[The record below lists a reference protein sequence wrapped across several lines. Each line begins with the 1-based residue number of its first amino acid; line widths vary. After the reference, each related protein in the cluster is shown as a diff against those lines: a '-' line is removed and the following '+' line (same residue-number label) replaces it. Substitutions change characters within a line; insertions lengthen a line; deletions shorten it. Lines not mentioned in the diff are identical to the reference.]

1 MQEIFEKLL
10 HSRLIFIRESIGF
23 FMPIYIAI
31 PQKEWLLLY
40 LRKPED
46 LQREMDVVEQRNRG
60 QKCVRLLDQSRGI
73 FFVWDGT
80 PRIRSC
86 LHHFLGA
93 DESDYVE
100 EMLKHFLLGAIRR
113 VFRPGSKYEE
123 MLCLVGGQGAGK
135 SSFFRL
141 LAIRDEW
148 FSDDLK
154 KLDDDRVFLKL
165 QGHWIIEMS
174 EMLATS
180 SAKSIEEIRSFISR
194 QKETYRTPYE
204 AQPNKYY
211 ASILTEYQQAEEN
224 GFSGDSST
232 DPNVNKNLLR
242 YGGNDLFY
250 TLIDLCNDGV
260 PELFISEQRGSDS
273 PNYEI
278 VDIYGYEDGAPQHLN
293 VGIDL
298 GESPLDPNGTMGDRV
313 HTIPFVKIICSKKLT
328 AVERTKKI
336 LPGKN

>member
-1 MQEIFEKLL
+1 M
-10 HSRLIFIRESIGF
+10 
-23 FMPIYIAI
+23 
-31 PQKEWLLLY
+31 
-40 LRKPED
+40 
-46 LQREMDVVEQRNRG
+46 VEQRDRG

-211 ASILTEYQQAEEN
+211 ASILTEY
-224 GFSGDSST
+224 
-232 DPNVNKNLLR
+232 
-242 YGGNDLFY
+242 
-250 TLIDLCNDGV
+250 
-260 PELFISEQRGSDS
+260 
-273 PNYEI
+273 
-278 VDIYGYEDGAPQHLN
+278 
-293 VGIDL
+293 
-298 GESPLDPNGTMGDRV
+298 
-313 HTIPFVKIICSKKLT
+313 
-328 AVERTKKI
+328 
-336 LPGKN
+336 

>member
-1 MQEIFEKLL
+1 
-10 HSRLIFIRESIGF
+10 
-23 FMPIYIAI
+23 MPFYIAI

-224 GFSGDSST
+224 GFSGESST

-278 VDIYGYEDGAPQHLN
+278 VDIYGYEDDAPQHLN